1 MLDYSSVLDNPE
13 PGGDILCKPCYS
25 KILPGSL
32 INASDATDLTLIKP
46 CNLYFS
52 GRYYFEYVF
61 LVDDRKGCLRCKGA
75 VFKAEEIV
83 SKGSLFH
90 KKCATCATCQRQLA
104 LGSIFSGLGQ
114 DQEIYCKIC
123 YEKKYSDHR
132 PGPGVSLDTIK
143 AGQGQDSCVR
153 CQGVIFEP
161 ERFKT
166 KYFSYHRKCFSCK
179 SCSRTLEST
188 LAEAV
193 HGPDND
199 VYCSKCYRDKF
210 NNNTTIA
217 YSDPRSIIA
226 LDGKGCP
233 RCDGKVFTAE
243 QIVEKG
249 RSFHVGCFTCK
260 KCKKP
265 LKDRVHR

>member
-1 MLDYSSVLDNPE
+1 M
-13 PGGDILCKPCYS
+13 
-25 KILPGSL
+25 
-32 INASDATDLTLIKP
+32 
-46 CNLYFS
+46 
-52 GRYYFEYVF
+52 
-61 LVDDRKGCLRCKGA
+61 
-75 VFKAEEIV
+75 FKAEEIV

-90 KKCATCATCQRQLA
+90 KKCATCATCQQQLA
-104 LGSIFSGLGQ
+104 LGAIFSGPGQ

-143 AGQGQDSCVR
+143 AGHGQDSCVR

-179 SCSRTLEST
+179 SCSRSLEST
-188 LAEAV
+188 LAEVA

-199 VYCSKCYRDKF
+199 VYCSKCHKDKF
-210 NNNTTIA
+210 DTSSTVA
-217 YSDPRSIIA
+217 YSDPKSIIA
-226 LDGKGCP
+226 LDGKVAKVMIQYKVLFYVYLKGCP
-233 RCDGKVFTAE
+233 RCNGKVFTAE

-260 KCKKP
+260 KCNKP
-265 LKDRVHR
+265 LKDRVREVFIYSIIKE